1 MKTKIGILS
10 ALALMM
16 FIGGIAA
23 MLAVGVISPLGVHGA
38 HLPTSDNGQ
47 GAGLQQGGMV
57 TNVTVTSSPNE
68 PGATAQ
74 YTVKFVTGEVLQ
86 ANVDTIVF
94 DIDSSGG
101 VPSSISASDVF
112 MSASAVTGGG
122 QANQFVTPSLDP
134 SHESGSAGRDIY
146 TIDVP
151 DMDTTVSPGI
161 QNIDA
166 GATVTVIFPIGAGF
180 TNPTESGSY
189 DFTISAS
196 KETTGVM
203 AAFTTP
209 LTLHISDTAD
219 HRDTPITV
227 WGKGFKN
234 GTVATTYLDRSR
246 DANGNIVNVPD
257 GIRTPGIDV
266 DLLFTYVGSDDT
278 FTETYNVKVPPFA
291 VEGPN
296 QINVIDGDSPPNH
309 YNGRGGQ
316 TPVTFTIE
324 PLLSIPT
331 SLVTLG
337 NEVEL
342 TLVDWPATD
351 RVMDHVTADSQGVD
365 QVMQSSVT
373 IAGIPQQITSGDGQV
388 GSDNE
393 HTFRILV
400 GTAVPTG
407 VQQLKVKTYTSGQ
420 MMSDVPAG
428 ASDAGNIV
436 IQDDIPLGDTPPEP
450 NSAAGDRAALV
461 ALFNATDGVNWT
473 NTTNW
478 LTDAPLDEWYGVS
491 VGGLPRRVTGL
502 YLGRNHLSGQMP
514 AELGN
519 LTSLTRLNL
528 IGNQLGGTIPEELGS
543 LTNLWYLNLSENR
556 FSGEITAE
564 LGGLSSLRELYLYE
578 NQLTGMIPAQ
588 LGSLANLEYLDLARN
603 QLTGTIPAQLGS
615 LANLEYLDLGRNHLT
630 GPVPS
635 DLGRLTNLGVLS
647 LGTNRLSGTIP
658 TQLGSPTN
666 LMHLSLNHNQLSG
679 QIPEEL
685 GNLTHLTGLFLN
697 GNQLTGEIPEEL
709 GNSTDLQ
716 TLDLRNNQL
725 AGKIPAE
732 LGNLTNL
739 ESVYLSNNQ
748 LIGCIPRSL
757 KRVTNNDLAGLG
769 LHFCD
774 MFGPGSVVGDRDAL
788 VALYNAT
795 DGASWANNSGWLTD
809 VPMSQWHGVETA
821 NTGRVTGLILETNQL
836 SGEIPDGLG
845 ALTNLATLNL
855 GSNRLRGEI
864 PAGLG
869 NLTNLT
875 ELHVSFNQLSGTIPA
890 GLGNLTNLKSLQLVG
905 NLLSGGIPA
914 GLGNLTNLTE
924 LNLWSNRLSG
934 EIPVELGSLTNLTK
948 LDLSE
953 NPISGEI
960 PAELGNLTNLRSLR
974 FKGNQLSGEIPPELS
989 NLTSLEALFLS
1000 DNRLTG
1006 RIPEELGSLSN
1017 LAGLFLNHN
1026 QLGGDI
1032 PGELGGLTN
1041 LTGLYLHNNQ
1051 LSGEIPPEL
1060 SNLTSLE
1067 ALLLS
1072 HNRLTGRIPE
1082 ELGSLSNLAGLFL
1095 NHNQLGGDIPGE
1107 LGGLTN
1113 LTGMHLNDNHLI
1125 GQIPTELGNLT
1136 NLNQSQ
1142 GGMCIFRVLRVGVG
1156 VAQQGVGP

>member
-1 MKTKIGILS
+1 
-10 ALALMM
+10 
-16 FIGGIAA
+16 
-23 MLAVGVISPLGVHGA
+23 
-38 HLPTSDNGQ
+38 
-47 GAGLQQGGMV
+47 
-57 TNVTVTSSPNE
+57 
-68 PGATAQ
+68 
-74 YTVKFVTGEVLQ
+74 
-86 ANVDTIVF
+86 
-94 DIDSSGG
+94 
-101 VPSSISASDVF
+101 

-146 TIDVP
+146 TISVP

-161 QNIDA
+161 QSIDS

-189 DFTISAS
+189 DFTIS

-203 AAFTTP
+203 ATFTTP

-219 HRDTPITV
+219 HRDRPITV
-227 WGKGFKN
+227 WCKGFKN
-234 GTVATTYLDRSR
+234 GPVATTYLDRSR

-278 FTETYNVKVPPFA
+278 FTETYNVAVTPFA

-296 QINVIDGDSPPNH
+296 QINVIDGDNPPNH
-309 YNGRGGQ
+309 YNGMGGQ

-407 VQQLKVKTYTSGQ
+407 VQQLKMKTYTSGQ
-420 MMSDVPAG
+420 TMSDVPAG
-428 ASDAGNIV
+428 ASDTGSIV
-436 IQDDIPLGDTPPEP
+436 IQDEIPLGDTPPEP
-450 NSAAGDRAALV
+450 NSAAGDRAGLV
-461 ALFNATDGVNWT
+461 ALFNATDGENWT

-491 VGGLPRRVTGL
+491 VGGLPLRVTGL

-519 LTSLTRLNL
+519 FTSLTR
-528 IGNQLGGTIPEELGS
+528 
-543 LTNLWYLNLSENR
+543 LNLSENR
-556 FSGEITAE
+556 FSGDINAE

-603 QLTGTIPAQLGS
+603 QLNGTIPAQLGS
-615 LANLEYLDLGRNHLT
+615 LANLEYLDLGRKQLT
-630 GPVPS
+630 GPAPS

-666 LMHLSLNHNQLSG
+666 LTHLSLNHNQLSG

-685 GNLTHLTGLFLN
+685 GNLTNLTGLFLN

-757 KRVTNNDLAGLG
+757 KKVTNNDPAGLG

-821 NTGRVTGLILETNQL
+821 NTGRVTGLILEANQL

-869 NLTNLT
+869 NVTNLT

-890 GLGNLTNLKSLQLVG
+890 GLGNLTNL
-905 NLLSGGIPA
+905 
-914 GLGNLTNLTE
+914 TE

-934 EIPVELGSLTNLTK
+934 KIPVELGSLTNLTGLYLHNNQLGGEIPAALGSLANLTNLLLGHNQLTGRIPVELGNLTNLVNLGLNDNQWSGDVPLELRNLSNLGSVYLSNNQLTGCVPSRLRGVPHNDFTELGLPFCEMPGPGSVAGDRAVLVALYDATDGANWGRGNSGLLTSAPISQWFGVTTDAEGRVSALHLQSNLLNGEIPSELGNLTE

-953 NPISGEI
+953 NYELVGEIPAELGNLTNLTKLYLYGNRLSGEI
-960 PAELGNLTNLRSLR
+960 PAELGNLTNLTRLLLG
-974 FKGNQLSGEIPPELS
+974 GNQLTGEIPSQLG
-989 NLTSLEALFLS
+989 NLTGLIELGLRW
-1000 DNRLTG
+1000 NRLTG
-1006 RIPEELGSLSN
+1006 MIPE
-1017 LAGLFLNHN
+1017 
-1026 QLGGDI
+1026 
-1032 PGELGGLTN
+1032 
-1041 LTGLYLHNNQ
+1041 
-1051 LSGEIPPEL
+1051 
-1060 SNLTSLE
+1060 
-1067 ALLLS
+1067 
-1072 HNRLTGRIPE
+1072 
-1082 ELGSLSNLAGLFL
+1082 
-1095 NHNQLGGDIPGE
+1095 
-1107 LGGLTN
+1107 
-1113 LTGMHLNDNHLI
+1113 
-1125 GQIPTELGNLT
+1125 ELGNLT
-1136 NLNQSQ
+1136 NLTDLELSPNRLT
-1142 GGMCIFRVLRVGVG
+1142 G
-1156 VAQQGVGP
+1156 